1 LVFMIRKCSHPA
13 ILLEVAMTRV
23 LTLGRG
29 LCLSFP
35 FLLDCLRG
43 SSVKMGTIQR
53 SLAWPL
59 HKDDTHKSRSV
70 IIFGIKASAGGRIFS
85 NHEKQADPQS
95 RKGSQKDSAEL
106 AGFAAGTS
114 RPIPDLLAMGRS
126 KLTPIGEPRRRIWPS
141 GSPPTSMAGIIIPRS
156 LDGGSAFLWSTSMH
170 WELVSR
176 NFVHQQL

>member
-1 LVFMIRKCSHPA
+1 
-13 ILLEVAMTRV
+13 MTYV
-23 LTLGRG
+23 LTFGRG
-29 LCLSFP
+29 LCWPFP
-35 FLLDCLRG
+35 LLLDSLRG

-70 IIFGIKASAGGRIFS
+70 IIFRIKASAGGGIFS
-85 NHEKQADPQS
+85 NHENQADPEG
-95 RKGSQKDSAEL
+95 RNGSQRYPAEL
-106 AGFAAGTS
+106 AGFAAVTS

-176 NFVHQQL
+176 NFVHRQL